1 MRDAPRIVWWIQRI
15 SEIAL
20 VCWLVVL
27 LLADFALAALL
38 RYGQVAVPLI
48 GLVGIGAYLWRRRF
62 RVQGV
67 VLLMA
72 ISVAVSIVM
81 FALRWRGSPGFAESG
96 ALLLLTVGVL
106 RWVRPLRT
114 AVVLTVLSMFALQ
127 LNSGLRTPDNM
138 AVLWGFMLFV
148 LWAVAMGIG
157 SYLRYQVERREQTVH
172 AVRRAERLELA
183 RELHDL
189 VAHHITG
196 IVVQA
201 QAARTVAAQRPDAV
215 VPALDAIAG
224 AGSEAL
230 TSMRRLVGVLRA
242 EDDAARNPGV
252 TFNDL
257 RLLVE
262 RFAAGGPQVAFDI
275 AQGVSEASMAPEV
288 LTTLHRVLQESLTN
302 VRRHAPGA
310 RWVQADLRHAEGGAV
325 LRVRNHRSGSDPRF
339 SRLGGGFGLVGMSE
353 RVTAVGGRMFAGP
366 APDGAWEVRAWFPVL
381 NGAPL

>member
-1 MRDAPRIVWWIQRI
+1 MRDAPRIVWWIQRL

-20 VCWLVVL
+20 VCLLGVL
-27 LLADFALAALL
+27 LLGDVALAASM
-38 RYGQVAVPLI
+38 RYGQLAVPLI
-48 GLVGIGAYLWRRRF
+48 GLLGIGAYLLRRRF

-72 ISVAVSIVM
+72 VSVTVSVIA
-81 FALRWRGSPGFAESG
+81 FAFRWRGLPGFAESG

-114 AVVLTVLSMFALQ
+114 AVILTLLSMLTLE
-127 LNSGLRTPDNM
+127 LNSGLRTPDNV
-138 AVLWGFMLFV
+138 AVVWGFMLFV
-148 LWAVAMGIG
+148 LWAIAMGVG
-157 SYLRYQVERREQTVH
+157 SYLRYQLERREQTVH

-201 QAARTVAAQRPDAV
+201 QAARTVAAQRPDTV

-252 TFNDL
+252 TFHDL

-262 RFAAGGPQVAFDI
+262 RFATGGPPVAFDI

-302 VRRHAPGA
+302 IRRHAPGTG
-310 RWVQADLRHAEGGAV
+310 WVQADLRHAEGGAV
-325 LRVRNHRSGSDPRF
+325 LRVRNHRSGSDPRV
-339 SRLGGGFGLVGMSE
+339 SRLGGGFGLVGMNE

-366 APDGAWEVRAWFPVL
+366 TPDGAWEVRAWFP
-381 NGAPL
+381 APNA